1 MKNWYVAQVYAGC
14 EELVEKDL
22 LAQIERQGLQHLFGE
37 VLVPSA
43 KMKEFVPVS
52 QSKDQRLFPGYV
64 LIEMEL
70 VAEAIKLVTSS
81 PRVMRFLGGKN
92 PVALSYK
99 EVERIKANVEGA
111 VVVQAS
117 TIDLVKGSEVDIS
130 SGPFSG
136 FVGIVEE
143 VDEET
148 EKVKVMVSI
157 FGRLTPVELSFDQ
170 IKH

>member
-1 MKNWYVAQVYAGC
+1 
-14 EELVEKDL
+14 
-22 LAQIERQGLQHLFGE
+22 
-37 VLVPSA
+37 
-43 KMKEFVPVS
+43 
-52 QSKDQRLFPGYV
+52 
-64 LIEMEL
+64 
-70 VAEAIKLVTSS
+70 
-81 PRVMRFLGGKN
+81 MRFLGGKN

-111 VVVQAS
+111 VAVQAS

-130 SGPFSG
+130 AGAFSG

-143 VDEET
+143 VDEEN

-157 FGRLTPVELSFDQ
+157 FGRLTPVELGFDQ